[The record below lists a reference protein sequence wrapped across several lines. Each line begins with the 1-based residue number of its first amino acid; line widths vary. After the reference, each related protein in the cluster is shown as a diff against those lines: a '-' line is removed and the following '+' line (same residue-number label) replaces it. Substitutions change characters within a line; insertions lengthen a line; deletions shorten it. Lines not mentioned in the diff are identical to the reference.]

1 MEKYDYIV
9 KSSEIRKLVEK
20 RMYQN
25 ALQIMETMDINKI
38 KVLPDLSIFAE
49 VYMQTEHYDEAERIL
64 LRLRDKSGS
73 RRIIYQLIKL
83 AIKRK
88 NSEDAEYYY
97 NEFVEA
103 APRDADQYIL
113 RYRIDKME
121 KKDYPVLIAS
131 LKELKKY
138 DYNEKWAYELAKVY
152 HKAGMV
158 EQCIAECSDL
168 ILWFGE
174 GVVVEKAKMLKEHYL
189 GSESDIS
196 ENVVFIDSES
206 KFDFLEQE
214 DVEPLKEQIKEEE
227 TVQMEEVI
235 EEAIATEET
244 VEADEI
250 AAIDETATIEE
261 VTETVEP
268 TQMLEEPVQ
277 DNVQEHQFHTK
288 DISDISQMLENY
300 FEEEK
305 QAMEQEVSSSNET
318 KKDTVEEQI
327 SLDSYNEL
335 FGRFYSIA
343 SIRLQVVNLVNDML
357 KQQNP
362 YSFAIAGTAKCGKT
376 TLAKCLIKLLVE
388 LQVFPYKKVAK
399 ISSERLNEINL
410 EEHYERLQKGYLI
423 VEEAG
428 GLQPENQL
436 QLIKMLRDLRGNIVV
451 VLEDTEGN
459 LQTLFRTYPML
470 SSYIKDIITIQA
482 FGKTELYD
490 YAADFFREREFE
502 LEEDADI
509 MLQLICD
516 ELEGKELAEDR
527 PTKLLKKL
535 NETIENLERRGL
547 QEVACEKSAK
557 NLDDSNI
564 NIIYA
569 SDFGD
574 E

>member
-20 RMYQN
+20 RMYQK

-97 NEFVEA
+97 NEFVQA

-131 LKELKKY
+131 LTELKKY

-168 ILWFGE
+168 ILWFGD

-189 GSESDIS
+189 GSESDGFEKVI
-196 ENVVFIDSES
+196 FINSES

-214 DVEPLKEQIKEEE
+214 DNKPLKEQYREEE
-227 TVQMEEVI
+227 TAETDETI
-235 EEAIATEET
+235 AIEET
-244 VEADEI
+244 VETDE
-250 AAIDETATIEE
+250 ETAIEE
-261 VTETVEP
+261 EVVTDESIALEEKVEIEEEAEVEEKAETVEI
-268 TQMLEEPVQ
+268 
-277 DNVQEHQFHTK
+277 H
-288 DISDISQMLENY
+288 QMLENY
-300 FEEEK
+300 LEEEK
-305 QAMEQEVSSSNET
+305 EVMEEVSTSNEIV
-318 KKDTVEEQI
+318 KNILNKPF
-327 SLDSYNEL
+327 SLESYKEL

-362 YSFAIAGTAKCGKT
+362 YSFAIAGTKMCGKT
-376 TLAKCLIKLLVE
+376 TLAKCLIKLLFE
-388 LQVFPYKKVAK
+388 LQVFPNKKVAK

-451 VLEDTEGN
+451 ILEDKEEN
-459 LQTLFRTYPML
+459 LQVLFRTYPML
-470 SSYIKDIITIQA
+470 NSYIKDTINIQA

-490 YAADFFREREFE
+490 YAVDFFREKDFE

-509 MLQLICD
+509 MLKLICD
-516 ELEGKELAEDR
+516 ELEEKELVEDR
-527 PTKLLKKL
+527 PLKLLKKL
-535 NETIENLERRGL
+535 HETMENLERRGL
-547 QEVACEKSAK
+547 QEVACEKNAK
-557 NLDDSNI
+557 SLDDSNI
-564 NIIYA
+564 NTIYA